1 MHTRNQKLSL
11 LAIVVLGVALAA
23 PESAPR
29 FRADELHPAPS
40 GSVVQGAAG
49 QGAAVQGAGV
59 QGSAGQGSGVQGS
72 WDAVTLGR
80 IEPRSGE
87 IKIAA
92 PLPGGRIADVLVK
105 ANEDV
110 FAGELLVRLDDEEA
124 LARVAEADAQVALHK
139 RARNDQSAP
148 AASADRRKAEDAAA
162 DSERGLA
169 DARSALDKAAA
180 DLRAGT
186 ATKTDL
192 DAARS
197 AVSRAQDRLRERQ
210 EALAKLKASADTPL
224 PTRLEGELNV
234 AQAEWRVAEA
244 ALEKT
249 QIRAPADGVV
259 LRVGARKGELAVPT
273 LEPAMLVIG
282 DVSTLRVRAEVN
294 EQDIGRIRAGQ
305 SVLVRAAAFHG
316 REFDGKVSSIA
327 RVVGPSR
334 INSSDPRKFNDVDV
348 LEVVVDLPAP
358 GPLVVGE
365 QVDVYFKSEHSG
377 QAETQ

>member
-1 MHTRNQKLSL
+1 MRSRNQKLLL
-11 LAIVVLGVALAA
+11 LAVVVFGAA
-23 PESAPR
+23 STLPESAPN

-40 GSVVQGAAG
+40 GSALQGPAVQGPAAQGASAAGSSG
-49 QGAAVQGAGV
+49 QGA
-59 QGSAGQGSGVQGS
+59 

-80 IEPRSGE
+80 VEPRSGE

-92 PLPGGRIADVLVK
+92 PLPGGRIAEVLVK

-124 LARVAEADAQVALHK
+124 VARVAEADAQVALHK

-148 AASADRRKAEDAAA
+148 AASADRRKAEDTAA
-162 DSERGLA
+162 DSERSLA

-180 DLRAGT
+180 DMRAGS
-186 ATKTDL
+186 ASKGDL
-192 DAARS
+192 EAARA

-210 EALAKLKASADTPL
+210 DALAKLKALADTPL

-234 AQAEWRVAEA
+234 AQAEWRVAQA

-259 LRVGARKGELAVPT
+259 LRVGARKGELAMPT
-273 LEPAMLVIG
+273 VEPALLVIG
-282 DVSTLRVRAEVN
+282 DVSALRVRAEVN
-294 EQDIGRIRAGQ
+294 EQDLGRIRAGQ

-316 REFDGKVSSIA
+316 RQFDGKVSSVA

-334 INSSDPRKFNDVDV
+334 INSGDPRKFNDVDV
-348 LEVVVDLPAP
+348 LEVVVDLPDP

-365 QVDVYFKSEHSG
+365 QVDVYFKSEHSDA
-377 QAETQ
+377 AESQ

>member
-1 MHTRNQKLSL
+1 MRTRNQKMLL
-11 LAIVVLGVALAA
+11 LAVVVFGAA
-23 PESAPR
+23 STVPEFAPS

-40 GSVVQGAAG
+40 GAAAQGP
-49 QGAAVQGAGV
+49 AVQGSI
-59 QGSAGQGSGVQGS
+59 QGSAVQGS

-80 IEPRSGE
+80 VEPRSGE

-124 LARVAEADAQVALHK
+124 VARVAEAEAQVALHK

-162 DSERGLA
+162 DSERSLA
-169 DARSALDKAAA
+169 DARSALDKTTV
-180 DLRAGT
+180 DWRAGS
-186 ATKTDL
+186 ASKPDL

-197 AVSRAQDRLRERQ
+197 ALSRAQDRVRERQ
-210 EALAKLKASADTPL
+210 DALAKLKTLTDTPL

-234 AQAEWRVAEA
+234 AQAEWRVAQA

-249 QIRAPADGVV
+249 QVRAPADGVV
-259 LRVGARKGELAVPT
+259 LRLGARKGELAVPS
-273 LEPAMLVIG
+273 LEPALLVIG
-282 DVSTLRVRAEVN
+282 DVSALRVRAEVN
-294 EQDIGRIRAGQ
+294 EQDLGRIRAGQ

-316 REFDGKVSSIA
+316 REFNGKVSSVA

-334 INSSDPRKFNDVDV
+334 INSGDPRKFNDVDV
-348 LEVVVDLPAP
+348 LEVVVDLPDP
-358 GPLVVGE
+358 GPLLVGE
-365 QVDVYFKSEHSG
+365 QVDVYFKSEHSD

>member
-1 MHTRNQKLSL
+1 MRTRNQKLLL
-11 LAIVVLGVALAA
+11 LAFLALGVASAA
-23 PESAPR
+23 PESAPK

-40 GSVVQGAAG
+40 VAAP
-49 QGAAVQGAGV
+49 QSAQA
-59 QGSAGQGSGVQGS
+59 QGSQAQASPAQGS

-80 IEPRSGE
+80 VEPRSGE

-92 PLPGGRIADVLVK
+92 LLPGGRIADVLVK
-105 ANEDV
+105 PNEDV

-148 AASADRRKAEDAAA
+148 AASAASADRRKAEDAAA
-162 DSERGLA
+162 DSERSLA
-169 DARSALDKAAA
+169 DARSALDKTTA
-180 DLRAGT
+180 DWRADS
-186 ATKTDL
+186 ASKVDL

-197 AVSRAQDRLRERQ
+197 ALSHAQDRVRERQ
-210 EALAKLKASADTPL
+210 AALAKLKASADTPL

-249 QIRAPADGVV
+249 QIRAPAEGVV
-259 LRVGARKGELAVPT
+259 LRVNARTGELAVPS
-273 LEPAMLVIG
+273 LERALLVIG
-282 DVSTLRVRAEVN
+282 DVSALRVRAEVN
-294 EQDIGRIRAGQ
+294 EQDIGRIRVGQ

-316 REFDGKVSSIA
+316 REFDGKVSSVA
-327 RVVGPSR
+327 RIVGPSR
-334 INSSDPRKFNDVDV
+334 INSGDPRKFNDVDV
-348 LEVVVDLPAP
+348 LEVVVDLPDP
-358 GPLVVGE
+358 GPLVVGQ
-365 QVDVYFKSEHSG
+365 QVDAYFKSD

>member
-1 MHTRNQKLSL
+1 MHTRNQRLLL
-11 LAIVVLGVALAA
+11 LAVVVFGAA
-23 PESAPR
+23 STIPESAPN
-29 FRADELHPAPS
+29 FRADELHPASS
-40 GSVVQGAAG
+40 GSAAQGAAA
-49 QGAAVQGAGV
+49 QGSAVQGS
-59 QGSAGQGSGVQGS
+59 SAAGS
-72 WDAVTLGR
+72 WEAVTLGR
-80 IEPRSGE
+80 VEPRSGE

-92 PLPGGRIADVLVK
+92 PLPGGRIAEVLVK

-162 DSERGLA
+162 DSERSLA
-169 DARSALDKAAA
+169 DARSALDKTT
-180 DLRAGT
+180 DDWRAGS
-186 ATKTDL
+186 APKADL

-197 AVSRAQDRLRERQ
+197 AVSHAQDRLRERRD
-210 EALAKLKASADTPL
+210 ALAKLKASADTPL
-224 PTRLEGELNV
+224 PTRLEGELNI
-234 AQAEWRVAEA
+234 AQAEWRMAQA
-244 ALEKT
+244 AFEKT

-273 LEPAMLVIG
+273 VEPVLLVMG
-282 DVSTLRVRAEVN
+282 DVSALRVRAEVN

-316 REFDGKVSSIA
+316 REFNGKVSSVA

-334 INSSDPRKFNDVDV
+334 INSGDPRKFNDVDV
-348 LEVVVDLPAP
+348 LEVVVDLPDP
-358 GPLVVGE
+358 GPLLVGE
-365 QVDVYFKSEHSG
+365 QVDVYFKSEHSDA
-377 QAETQ
+377 AETQ

>member
-1 MHTRNQKLSL
+1 MGTRNQRLSL
-11 LAIVVLGVALAA
+11 LAVLVLGVASVA
-23 PESAPR
+23 PESAPK
-29 FRADELHPAPS
+29 FRADELHPAAS
-40 GSVVQGAAG
+40 GSAA
-49 QGAAVQGAGV
+49 QGAAVQGSAV
-59 QGSAGQGSGVQGS
+59 QGSAVQGS
-72 WDAVTLGR
+72 AVQGFWEAVTLGR
-80 IEPRSGE
+80 VEPRSGE

-92 PLPGGRIADVLVK
+92 PLPGGRIAEVLVK

-162 DSERGLA
+162 DSERSLA
-169 DARSALDKAAA
+169 DARSALDKTTA
-180 DLRAGT
+180 DWRAGS
-186 ATKTDL
+186 APKADL

-197 AVSRAQDRLRERQ
+197 AVSHAQDRLRDRQ
-210 EALAKLKASADTPL
+210 DALAKLKASADTPL

-234 AQAEWRVAEA
+234 AQAEWRVAQA
-244 ALEKT
+244 ALEKA

-259 LRVGARKGELAVPT
+259 LRVGAKKGELAVPT
-273 LEPAMLVIG
+273 VEPALLVVG
-282 DVSTLRVRAEVN
+282 DVSALRVRAEVN

-316 REFDGKVSSIA
+316 REFNGKVSSVA

-334 INSSDPRKFNDVDV
+334 INSGDPRKFSDVDV
-348 LEVVVDLPAP
+348 LEVVVDLPEP
-358 GPLVVGE
+358 GPLLVGE
-365 QVDVYFKSEHSG
+365 QVDVYFKSEHSD
-377 QAETQ
+377 QAESQ

>member
-1 MHTRNQKLSL
+1 MRSRNQKLLL
-11 LAIVVLGVALAA
+11 LAVVVLGAA
-23 PESAPR
+23 STLPESAPN

-40 GSVVQGAAG
+40 GSALQGPAVQGPAAQGASAAGSSG
-49 QGAAVQGAGV
+49 QGA
-59 QGSAGQGSGVQGS
+59 

-80 IEPRSGE
+80 VEPRSGE

-92 PLPGGRIADVLVK
+92 PLPGGRIAEVLVK

-124 LARVAEADAQVALHK
+124 VARVAEADAQVALHK

-148 AASADRRKAEDAAA
+148 AASADRRKAEDTAA
-162 DSERGLA
+162 DSERSLA

-180 DLRAGT
+180 DMRAGS
-186 ATKTDL
+186 ASKGDL
-192 DAARS
+192 EAARA

-210 EALAKLKASADTPL
+210 DALAKLKALADTPL

-234 AQAEWRVAEA
+234 AQAEWRVAQA

-259 LRVGARKGELAVPT
+259 LRVGARKGELAMPT
-273 LEPAMLVIG
+273 VEPALLVIG
-282 DVSTLRVRAEVN
+282 DVSALRVRAEVN
-294 EQDIGRIRAGQ
+294 EQDLGRIRAGQ

-316 REFDGKVSSIA
+316 RQFDGKVSSVA

-334 INSSDPRKFNDVDV
+334 INSGDPRKFNDVDV
-348 LEVVVDLPAP
+348 LEVVVDLPDP

-365 QVDVYFKSEHSG
+365 QVDVYFKSEHSDA
-377 QAETQ
+377 AESQ

>member
-1 MHTRNQKLSL
+1 MSTRKQKLL
-11 LAIVVLGVALAA
+11 LPGIVVFGIILAA
-23 PESAPR
+23 PESGQK
-29 FRADELHPAPS
+29 FRADELHAAPG
-40 GSVVQGAAG
+40 GSAA
-49 QGAAVQGAGV
+49 QR
-59 QGSAGQGSGVQGS
+59 SAGQDLPSSAMQGS

-80 IEPRSGE
+80 VEPRSGE

-124 LARVAEADAQVALHK
+124 LARVAEADAQVALRK

-162 DSERGLA
+162 NSERSLA
-169 DARSALDKAAA
+169 DARSALDKTTA

-186 ATKTDL
+186 ATKADL

-197 AVSRAQDRLRERQ
+197 AVSHAQDRLRERQ
-210 EALAKLKASADTPL
+210 DALAKLKASADTPL

-234 AQAEWRVAEA
+234 AQAEWRVAQA

-273 LEPAMLVIG
+273 LEPAILVVG
-282 DVSTLRVRAEVN
+282 DVSALRIRAEVN
-294 EQDIGRIRAGQ
+294 EQDLEDPGRAKCGGSRRG
-305 SVLVRAAAFHG
+305 
-316 REFDGKVSSIA
+316 VSQ
-327 RVVGPSR
+327 P
-334 INSSDPRKFNDVDV
+334 
-348 LEVVVDLPAP
+348 
-358 GPLVVGE
+358 
-365 QVDVYFKSEHSG
+365 
-377 QAETQ
+377 

>member
-1 MHTRNQKLSL
+1 MRARNRKLLL
-11 LAIVVLGVALAA
+11 LAVIACGAA
-23 PESAPR
+23 STIPESAPN
-29 FRADELHPAPS
+29 FRADELHPAQS
-40 GSVVQGAAG
+40 GSTAQGASAPSSSAP
-49 QGAAVQGAGV
+49 GA
-59 QGSAGQGSGVQGS
+59 

-80 IEPRSGE
+80 VEPRSGE

-110 FAGELLVRLDDEEA
+110 FAGELLVRLDDAEA

-139 RARNDQSAP
+139 RSRNDQSAP

-169 DARSALDKAAA
+169 DARSALDKTTA
-180 DLRAGT
+180 DWRAGS
-186 ATKTDL
+186 ASKADL

-197 AVSRAQDRLRERQ
+197 ALSHAQDRLRERQ
-210 EALAKLKASADTPL
+210 DALAKLKASADTPL

-259 LRVGARKGELAVPT
+259 LRVGVRKGELAVPT
-273 LEPAMLVIG
+273 LEPALLVIG
-282 DVSTLRVRAEVN
+282 DVSSLRVRAEVN
-294 EQDIGRIRAGQ
+294 EQDIGRIRTGQ

-316 REFDGKVSSIA
+316 REFEGKVSSVA

-334 INSSDPRKFNDVDV
+334 INSGDPRKFNDVDV
-348 LEVVVDLPAP
+348 LEVVVDLPDP

-365 QVDVYFKSEHSG
+365 QVDVYFKSEHSD
-377 QAETQ
+377 ETQ

>member
-1 MHTRNQKLSL
+1 MNC
-11 LAIVVLGVALAA
+11 I
-23 PESAPR
+23 
-29 FRADELHPAPS
+29 PAPS
-40 GSVVQGAAG
+40 GSAAQGSRTRSRRRQGAA
-49 QGAAVQGAGV
+49 A
-59 QGSAGQGSGVQGS
+59 QGSSAQGS

-80 IEPRSGE
+80 VEPRSGE

-162 DSERGLA
+162 DAE
-169 DARSALDKAAA
+169 RSARRRAFGAGQDDRRLAGRHASKA
-180 DLRAGT
+180 
-186 ATKTDL
+186 DL

-197 AVSRAQDRLRERQ
+197 ALSRAQDRLRERQ
-210 EALAKLKASADTPL
+210 DALAKLKASADTPL

-234 AQAEWRVAEA
+234 AQAEWRVAQA

-259 LRVGARKGELAVPT
+259 LRVDAKKGELAVPS
-273 LEPAMLVIG
+273 LEPALLVIG
-282 DVSTLRVRAEVN
+282 DVSALRVRAEVN
-294 EQDIGRIRAGQ
+294 EQDLGRIRAGQ

-316 REFDGKVSSIA
+316 REFDGKVSSVA

-334 INSSDPRKFNDVDV
+334 INSGDPRKFNDVDV
-348 LEVVVDLPAP
+348 LEVVVDLPDP

-365 QVDVYFKSEHSG
+365 QVDVYFKSEPGTNPIANPCAAGPSG
-377 QAETQ
+377 LRGGR

>member
-1 MHTRNQKLSL
+1 MRTRNQKLLL
-11 LAIVVLGVALAA
+11 LALLVLGVASAA

-40 GSVVQGAAG
+40 GSAAQGVQPGSI
-49 QGAAVQGAGV
+49 
-59 QGSAGQGSGVQGS
+59 QGSAQGS

-80 IEPRSGE
+80 VEPRSGE

-105 ANEDV
+105 PNEDV

-162 DSERGLA
+162 DSERSLA
-169 DARSALDKAAA
+169 DARSALDKTTA
-180 DLRAGT
+180 DWRAGS
-186 ATKTDL
+186 ASQADL

-197 AVSRAQDRLRERQ
+197 ALSRAQDRVRERQ
-210 EALAKLKASADTPL
+210 DVLAKLKASADTPL

-234 AQAEWRVAEA
+234 AQAEWRVAQA

-259 LRVGARKGELAVPT
+259 LRVDARNGRIGGA
-273 LEPAMLVIG
+273 VIG
-282 DVSTLRVRAEVN
+282 AGAAGHRRCVGLARARRGERAGSWKNPGRAECSWFAPRRFTAVSSTARFRPSPASSGRAGSIRAIRASSTMSMCWRSLSICRIPGRSSSASRSTSISN
-294 EQDIGRIRAGQ
+294 RTKQKPNSKSCATFGRI
-305 SVLVRAAAFHG
+305 
-316 REFDGKVSSIA
+316 
-327 RVVGPSR
+327 
-334 INSSDPRKFNDVDV
+334 
-348 LEVVVDLPAP
+348 
-358 GPLVVGE
+358 
-365 QVDVYFKSEHSG
+365 
-377 QAETQ
+377 